1 MAMAHSSRV
10 GKVLTESHGASPP
23 MIQSTQPPSAD
34 AKTAVRGVPRATDR
48 SRFRPLVVAYALDR
62 ALAMLRPSDDS
73 HRQQPRV
80 LRAEIAHL
88 QAEARLADVIA

>member
-1 MAMAHSSRV
+1 
-10 GKVLTESHGASPP
+10 
-23 MIQSTQPPSAD
+23 
-34 AKTAVRGVPRATDR
+34 
-48 SRFRPLVVAYALDR
+48 VVAYALDR

-88 QAEARLADVIA
+88 QAEAARLADVIA